1 MSLCKLSFPIPG
13 SVQALSV
20 YISITVVDGR
30 DVMITSLL
38 DKNGSILQRKED
50 AAPNTNLARGFNVG
64 DNIKTALKNSCP
76 SISSADFLVFA
87 TSAS

>member
-1 MSLCKLSFPIPG
+1 MQAFLSDPRISASLVRLHFHYCCRWKGCDAS
-13 SVQALSV
+13 
-20 YISITVVDGR
+20 
-30 DVMITSLL
+30 SLL

-50 AAPNTNLARGFNVG
+50 AAPNTNLARGFDVG

-76 SISSADFLVFA
+76 SVSSADFLVFA